1 MVKAFEKQIKTIE
14 DHKKKKK
21 KKKNN
26 NKQIEAI
33 QYQGETKTIRK
44 YDFSDKD
51 LNAHWPQSKKKYL
64 IDL

>member
-14 DHKKKKK
+14 DHKKKTTKK
-21 KKKNN
+21 T

-33 QYQGETKTIRK
+33 QYQGETKTIKK